1 MKRVLTGLVLL
12 GVALRAWAYLAQP
25 PLWLDEILLSRNIVG
40 LSIGELLTQPLKLD
54 QVAPRGFLLAE
65 RLAVIAFGQGEL
77 SLRLFPFLCS
87 IVGLV
92 LFRRLAERT
101 LDGWAVPFAVALCA
115 LGVPFLR
122 YASEVK
128 QYEVDTTAA
137 ILLLLLAVDLRRREP
152 STRRLVLAGLAGLVI
167 VFFSQ
172 ASVLVMAGL
181 GLGFA
186 VDWLLS
192 RDRSAGRVL
201 VYTMPLW
208 AMAAVLAIAVGF
220 RSMSPSTREFMYDF
234 WKPGFF
240 PWPMKSPLDVLWFWG
255 PAVTLFNDPTLLRY
269 RWPVLFLI
277 VAAVGTVALWR
288 DRRDVALLLLGPVA
302 VALLAAVAHQY
313 PFRGRLI
320 LYLLPGLLLA
330 IAAGAERV
338 RRTAARYHPAL
349 GAGLMLALLVPPVE
363 ALARNTPP
371 YDIEHHHVILGHLR
385 EHRRPGDAIHV
396 FPLPRIGLLYY
407 GPRYGLE
414 PGDWRTALCSRTDTR
429 AFLRDVDRYRGAP
442 RVWLVSSRARPYRV
456 AAPAVQAYLAT
467 IGVRRDSLT
476 LPSIQFDRVSLE
488 LYDLSDPAR
497 LAAATA
503 ETFPVDPMPTDP
515 PPGCRPWA
523 QPGPLDSVGNP
534 TRR

>member
-1 MKRVLTGLVLL
+1 MRRLLTALVLV
-12 GVALRAWAYLAQP
+12 GVALRAWAYLARP
-25 PLWLDEILLSRNIVG
+25 PFWLDEILLTRNIVG
-40 LSIGELLTQPLKLD
+40 LPLGPLLTGPLQLD

-65 RLAVIAFGQGEL
+65 RLAVLAFGQSEL
-77 SLRLFPFLCS
+77 SLRLFPFLCG
-87 IVGLV
+87 VAGLV

-115 LGVPFLR
+115 LGLPFLR

-128 QYEVDTTAA
+128 QYEVDATAA
-137 ILLLLLAVDLRRREP
+137 ILLLLLAVGLRRREQ

-181 GLGFA
+181 GLGVA
-186 VDWLLS
+186 VDWLLT
-192 RDRSAGRVL
+192 RDRDAGRVL

-208 AMAAVLAIAVGF
+208 AIAAVVAIAAGL
-220 RSMSPSTREFMYDF
+220 RSMSPSTREFMYNF
-234 WKPGFF
+234 WTPGFF
-240 PWPMKSPLDVLWFWG
+240 PWPIKSALDVLWFWG

-277 VAAVGTVALWR
+277 VATVGMAALWR
-288 DRRDVALLLLGPVA
+288 DRRDVALLLLGPLV
-302 VALLAAVAHQY
+302 VALLAAMAHQY
-313 PFRGRLI
+313 PFRGRLV

-330 IAAGAERV
+330 IAAGAEQV
-338 RRTAARYHPAL
+338 RRVAGGYHPAL
-349 GAGLMLALLVPPVE
+349 GAALMLALLVPPVE
-363 ALARNTPP
+363 ALAKNTPP
-371 YDIEHHHVILGHLR
+371 YDIEHHHVILRHLR

-429 AFLRDVDRYRGAP
+429 VFLRDVDRFRGAS
-442 RVWLVSSRARPYRV
+442 RVWLVSSRARPYRI
-456 AAPAVQAYLAT
+456 AAPAVQSYLGT
-467 IGVRRDSLT
+467 IGVRLDSLT
-476 LPSIQFDRVSLE
+476 LPSLQFDRVSLE

-497 LAAATA
+497 LTAATA
-503 ETFPVDPMPTDP
+503 ETFPVGAMPTDP
-515 PPGCRPWA
+515 PPGCRPWS
-523 QPGPLDSVGNP
+523 QPGPLDSLGLP
-534 TRR
+534 APR